1 MASQSLTI
9 KTITISPTTLSGIK
23 TIAILNSTSSTNII
37 TIKVSGSSDSIHIH
51 KNQTLSLNAST
62 GFVLPDLEVS
72 GTGLTCMVIYS

>member
-23 TIAILNSTSSTNII
+23 TIAILNGSNSHSI
-37 TIKVSGSSDSIHIH
+37 TIKVSGSADSILLK

-72 GTGLTCMVIYS
+72 GTGLTCEVIYS